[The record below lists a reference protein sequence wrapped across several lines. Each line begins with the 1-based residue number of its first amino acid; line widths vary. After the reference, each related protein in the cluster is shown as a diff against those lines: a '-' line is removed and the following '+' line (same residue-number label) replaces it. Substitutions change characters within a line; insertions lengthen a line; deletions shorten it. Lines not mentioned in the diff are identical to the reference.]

1 MLRNVFT
8 LVIALCTWYAHADVF
23 VYSGVYQGKDL
34 YVTNPF
40 ASDGVGFC
48 VFEVHVN
55 GEITTDEWN
64 SSAFAV
70 DLSMYG
76 FKEGSPVEVVIRTK
90 DACAPRIINPEAIAP
105 RSTFEVTGME
115 GNGTVLS
122 FTTTGEE
129 AAMPFVIEQYKW
141 NKWVAVATIDGKGK
155 AATKQHYAA
164 SVPLHSGANTF
175 RVAQADARTVR
186 RSAKFEV
193 TSTIAKVA
201 LESDKIT
208 DLLMFSAETDYE
220 VFDAFGR
227 LVAKGYDRTINTSN
241 WKSGVYY
248 VNFDR
253 TFGHTVTKR

>member
-1 MLRNVFT
+1 MKRNLFT
-8 LVIALCTWYAHADVF
+8 FALMVSSLFAHADVF
-23 VYSGVYQGKDL
+23 VYTGVYQGKDL

-48 VFEVHVN
+48 VFEVRVN

-76 FKEGSPVEVVIRTK
+76 FKDGAPVEVVIRTK
-90 DACAPRIINPEAIAP
+90 DTCAPRVINPEAIAP
-105 RSTFEVTGME
+105 RSTFEVTAME
-115 GNGTVLS
+115 SSGSVLS

-129 AAMPFVIEQYKW
+129 AAIPFVIEQYKW
-141 NKWVAVATIDGKGK
+141 NKWVAVATVDGKGK
-155 AATKQHYAA
+155 ATATQRY
-164 SVPLHSGANTF
+164 SIGVPFHSGANTF
-175 RVAQADARTVR
+175 RIAQADARSMR

-193 TSTIAKVA
+193 PTSVNAVV

-208 DLLMFSAETDYE
+208 DAIRFSAETDYE

-227 LVAKGYDRTINTSN
+227 LIAKGYDRVVNTAN
-241 WKSGVYY
+241 WKSGMYY

-253 TFGHTVTKR
+253 SFGQTVSKR